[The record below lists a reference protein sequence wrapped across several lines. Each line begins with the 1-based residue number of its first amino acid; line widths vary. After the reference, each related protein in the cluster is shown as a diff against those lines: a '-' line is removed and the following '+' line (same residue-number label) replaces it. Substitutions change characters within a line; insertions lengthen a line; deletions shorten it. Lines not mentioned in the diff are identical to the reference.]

1 MLPEYNDRNRALE
14 KIDEPLTQEFL
25 DLSKIV
31 KINTIASFKR
41 KFNMNIIECC
51 SDYLIKYLF
60 SLIL

>member
-31 KINTIASFKR
+31 KINTIATFIFELFILR
-41 KFNMNIIECC
+41 GF
-51 SDYLIKYLF
+51 KYL
-60 SLIL
+60 